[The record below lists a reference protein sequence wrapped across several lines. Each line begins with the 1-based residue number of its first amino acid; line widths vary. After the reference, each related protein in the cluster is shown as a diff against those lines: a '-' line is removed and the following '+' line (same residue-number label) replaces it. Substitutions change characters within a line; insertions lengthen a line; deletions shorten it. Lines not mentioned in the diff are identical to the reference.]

1 MTEFDYAIL
10 GVAACLL
17 VAFIVP
23 VIIATWLALYDDLK
37 RRWGK

>member
-1 MTEFDYAIL
+1 MTELDYVML
-10 GVAACLL
+10 GAGACLII
-17 VAFIVP
+17 AFIVP